1 MEASTKKK
9 EMSGKLFL
17 KNGYKTSTVSS
28 PYEILGYSSLEYIIS
43 LYRQEIKRNEII
55 LKHTHPHDG

>member
-9 EMSGKLFL
+9 EMSGKLFFFFL
-17 KNGYKTSTVSS
+17 NGYKTSTVSS

-43 LYRQEIKRNEII
+43 LYRQEIK
-55 LKHTHPHDG
+55 